1 MADQFDVVTQSF
13 ETADE
18 NLDDIQKSIDKFD
31 DELMRLNADLIN
43 RKGSK
48 HRDVLRQI
56 KNVEQALKRK
66 QAQYAKASRVS
77 KQATKIGRPPSVN
90 ASDITKG
97 LESVSNIVLGATGA
111 GALASQTIQTTN
123 KVVDEFGQ
131 IIPQKKSVV
140 QDLDEVTVTAPKKE
154 DFISKYKYYLIG
166 AAALI
171 LLLIFKK
178 K

>member
-1 MADQFDVVTQSF
+1 MADQFDSVNQSF
-13 ETADE
+13 ETADQ

-31 DELMRLNADLIN
+31 DELMRLNADLVN

-66 QAQYAKASRVS
+66 QAQYTKASRVA
-77 KQATKIGRPPSVN
+77 KQATKIGRAPMVN

-97 LESVSNIVLGATGA
+97 LESVSGIVMGVTGSGSMASQGENIV
-111 GALASQTIQTTN
+111 
-123 KVVDEFGQ
+123 DESGQ
-131 IIPQKKSVV
+131 ILPTKKSVA

-154 DFISKYKYYLIG
+154 DFISKYKFYLIG
-166 AAALI
+166 AAALVLI
-171 LLLIFKK
+171 LMFKK